1 MIACI
6 GVRLTGA
13 EGHRIMDEASR
24 ASSVT
29 GSPADRLASF
39 LDRVPAGTVAVV
51 LADNTEWTA
60 MDMPWGRRWVW
71 ADGEG
76 MSSASSADLV
86 THADRLMV
94 KAQRRAA
101 RRAARALRAMRRAER

>member
-1 MIACI
+1 
-6 GVRLTGA
+6 
-13 EGHRIMDEASR
+13 MDFMAEASR

-29 GSPADRLASF
+29 GSPADRMTSF
-39 LDRVPAGTVAVV
+39 LEHVPSGTVAVV
-51 LADNTEWTA
+51 LADNTERTA

-76 MSSASSADLV
+76 MSSANSADLV
-86 THADRLMV
+86 THADRLMA

-101 RRAARALRAMRRAER
+101 RRAARALRATRRAER